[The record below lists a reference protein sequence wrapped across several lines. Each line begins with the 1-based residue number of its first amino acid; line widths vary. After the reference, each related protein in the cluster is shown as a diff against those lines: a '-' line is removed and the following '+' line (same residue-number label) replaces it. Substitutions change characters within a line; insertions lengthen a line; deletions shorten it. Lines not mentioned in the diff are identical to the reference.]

1 MQPAKPP
8 LDAAELADHI
18 VLGATVGFAVVAC
31 ALLLWQSLGLKPAGA
46 AAAWIYGGTL
56 AASAFASMIYNTRHK
71 HRPPGFWQLADHICI
86 FLLIAGTYT
95 PFSVMGAS
103 GQSGWLLVPI
113 WVLAGVG
120 SVLKLALGSRYRFG
134 FLAFYLA
141 MGWMVLA
148 GLDSFITSFSPPVV
162 ILLLIGGI
170 AYSGG
175 TIFHVLDGRWRWG
188 AAAWH
193 GSVLVGIASHF
204 AAIFG
209 FVMAV
214 G

>member
-1 MQPAKPP
+1 MKI
-8 LDAAELADHI
+8 DRAELADHL
-18 VLGATVGFAVVAC
+18 VLGATAGFALVAC
-31 ALLLWQSLGLKPAGA
+31 VLLLWQSLGLKPAGV
-46 AAAWIYGGTL
+46 AAAWIYGGSL
-56 AASAFASMIYNTRHK
+56 AASAFASLIYNTRHK
-71 HRPPGFWQLADHICI
+71 HRPAGFWQLADHVCI

-95 PFSVMGAS
+95 PFSVMSADGRSA
-103 GQSGWLLVPI
+103 WLLGPI
-113 WVLAGVG
+113 WALAGIG
-120 SVLKLALGSRYRFG
+120 SVLKLIFGTRYRLA
-134 FLAFYLA
+134 FLFFYLA
-141 MGWMVLA
+141 MGWTVLA
-148 GLDSFITSFSPPVV
+148 GLDSVIGSFRPIVL
-162 ILLLIGGI
+162 ILLLIGGL

-214 G
+214 R